1 MSSDRADPNDDEL
14 TDSEGLRLAA
24 SELAESES
32 LQASVL
38 DAVRKKAPAD
48 LGERELREL
57 LKGSLSLRGAA
68 NDLRAAVRDGDD
80 DKLRQA
86 VGDFTTAFLRTAASR
101 PIGELGAGD
110 GAIAGIPT
118 TMGDPDY
125 LPHPRA

>member
-1 MSSDRADPNDDEL
+1 MSKRDPKRLN
-14 TDSEGLRLAA
+14 DSEGLRLAA
-24 SELAESES
+24 SDLAESES

-38 DAVRKKAPAD
+38 DAVRDKAPAE

-68 NDLRAAVRDGDD
+68 NDLRAAIRNGDD
-80 DKLRQA
+80 AKLRQA
-86 VGDFTTAFLRTAASR
+86 VGQFTAGFLSTTASR
-101 PIGELGAGD
+101 PIGELDAGD

>member
-1 MSSDRADPNDDEL
+1 MSTDDEL

-24 SELAESES
+24 SELAESET

-38 DAVRKKAPAD
+38 DAVRKKASAD

-68 NDLRAAVRDGDD
+68 NELRAAIRAGDEV
-80 DKLRQA
+80 KLQRA
-86 VGDFTTAFLRTAASR
+86 VDVFTAGFLSTTASR

>member
-1 MSSDRADPNDDEL
+1 MSTDDEL

-38 DAVRKKAPAD
+38 EAVRKKAPAD
-48 LGERELREL
+48 LGERELRQL

-68 NDLRAAVRDGDD
+68 NDLRAAIRDGDES
-80 DKLRQA
+80 KLRHA
-86 VGDFTTAFLRTAASR
+86 VGEFAAGFLSTTASR

-118 TMGDPDY
+118 TMGDRDY